1 MNNYITTKDNLEEID
16 SQKEHHTVKK
26 QKHPKD

>member
-1 MNNYITTKDNLEEID
+1 MNNYITKKDNLEETD

-26 QKHPKD
+26 QKYPKD